1 MIRNSFLRT
10 LTRASLVVLFPFSA
24 ADKIFNWK
32 QAIKQAKSGPAP
44 FANAAPELLL
54 AGIAVEAITPICIV
68 TGRRDREA
76 AALLAGFCASTALLY
91 HPFWTHDDLF
101 SKGKSTGREE
111 LWEFLKNFGLVG
123 GLMFIALDERRIGT
137 SSLQRLGDE
146 RIAGGGRS

>member
-1 MIRNSFLRT
+1 MIKNGLIRT
-10 LTRASLVVLFPFSA
+10 IARVCVVVLFPFSA
-24 ADKIFNWK
+24 ADKIFNWE

-44 FANAAPELLL
+44 FAHAAPELLL
-54 AGIAVEAITPICIV
+54 AGIAVEAITPFCIV

-101 SKGKSTGREE
+101 AKGKSTGREE

-123 GLMFIALDERRIGT
+123 GLMLVALDERKTGT
-137 SSLQRLGDE
+137 SSPQRADDD
-146 RIAGGGRS
+146 RIAVGRRA